1 MIPNY
6 LCKDKHVSIE
16 YRGFNENNIQYT
28 NTQKIKMDIYK
39 KKGIILISV
48 CEKDTYDIETSLDR
62 KLNKEYIREGEIN
75 E

>member
-1 MIPNY
+1 MKITY
-6 LCKDKHVSIE
+6 
-16 YRGFNENNIQYT
+16 NIQIPK
-28 NTQKIKMDIYK
+28 NLKWIFIR
-39 KKGIILISV
+39 KKGITLISV

>member
-1 MIPNY
+1 
-6 LCKDKHVSIE
+6 
-16 YRGFNENNIQYT
+16 
-28 NTQKIKMDIYK
+28 MDIYK

-48 CEKDTYDIETSLDR
+48 WEKDTYDIETSLDW

>member
-1 MIPNY
+1 
-6 LCKDKHVSIE
+6 
-16 YRGFNENNIQYT
+16 
-28 NTQKIKMDIYK
+28 MDIYK

-48 CEKDTYDIETSLDR
+48 CEKDTYDIKTSLDR

>member
-1 MIPNY
+1 MKIT
-6 LCKDKHVSIE
+6 
-16 YRGFNENNIQYT
+16 FNIQMPK
-28 NTQKIKMDIYK
+28 NLKWIFK
-39 KKGIILISV
+39 KKGITLISV